1 MTKFPEVSQIPEL
14 YYPFPVFCIN
24 GLSVSI
30 KGHYK
35 DFENLLNS
43 LIDLNESLLNW
54 KWGKLAF
61 TNNLSLFR

>member
-43 LIDLNESLLNW
+43 LIDLNESLLN
-54 KWGKLAF
+54 
-61 TNNLSLFR
+61 

>member
-1 MTKFPEVSQIPEL
+1 MTTFTEVSQIPQF

-43 LIDLNESLLNW
+43 LIDFHES
-54 KWGKLAF
+54 
-61 TNNLSLFR
+61 